1 MIMMQRLLRPSVT
14 RRLSSS
20 SSTNESRLRDLLD
33 RRGEPSLPPPAV
45 PAGLY
50 VPTVTHTDLMYVS
63 GHPPLDVQ
71 GDRILGLCKTD
82 DDVPHAKQAA
92 AHVALAI
99 LATLR
104 HQLGSLNRVKRVV
117 KSLGMVNCVQPFGS
131 QPQVMNGYSE
141 VMRDV
146 FGPEN
151 GVGVRSAVGMVLP
164 NQISVEVEA
173 VFELYPAAEVPPAA
187 EGGPNLF
194 APTSESA
201 VACQVLVDNAV
212 QLIEDKGSTSAFSD
226 MKVPGSVWCQGSTY
240 LFAYDMDCNV
250 VFNAAAPEK
259 EGTNV
264 GGHPDTEGKLF
275 HDAFVAV
282 AQSSAKQ
289 GWVDYQWPK
298 PGHTEPTKKWT
309 YARAVTVNGK
319 EAVLMSGFY
328 HEG

>member
-1 MIMMQRLLRPSVT
+1 MAI
-14 RRLSSS
+14 RRLFSSS
-20 SSTNESRLRDLLD
+20 PTNESRLRDLLE
-33 RRGEPSLPPPAV
+33 RLGEPSLPPPAI

-63 GHPPLDVQ
+63 GHPPLDVK

-99 LATLR
+99 LSTLR

-173 VFELYPAAEVPPAA
+173 VFELYPAVAPSTRS
-187 EGGPNLF
+187 
-194 APTSESA
+194 APTGEKA

-212 QLIEDKGSTSAFSD
+212 QLIEDKGSNLAFSD
-226 MKVPGSVWCQGSTY
+226 MRVPGSVWRQGSTY
-240 LFAYDMDCNV
+240 LFAYDMDCTV

-264 GGHPDTEGKLF
+264 GGHADTEGKLF

-289 GWVDYQWPK
+289 GWVDYKWPR
-298 PGHTEPTKKWT
+298 PGEKEPTEKWT

-328 HEG
+328 HEE